1 MADGSS
7 PNDEFGEYL
16 VRVGN
21 RVRACRNRLNLSRR
35 ELSERS
41 GVSER
46 YLAQLEAGSGN
57 VSIVLLKRIADA
69 LSIPIAPL
77 VDDGQDSPLA
87 RLVTSYFGA
96 PTNLRA
102 QAIRLLDPSGNTEL
116 KGRKF
121 ALIGL
126 RGAGKSTLGR
136 RVGTALGF
144 QFKELNSLIVQTSGM
159 QVSEII
165 DLYGQEGY
173 RRLEKRAME
182 GVANTNEP
190 VILAV
195 AGGIVSDPETFEYLL
210 SRFNTIWLKAAPHEH
225 MERVRA
231 QGDERPMAGNPAAM
245 EELRGILQAR
255 EEQYARADAQIDTTG
270 KDVTESTKDLLA
282 CLHDRLHPE
291 S

>member
-7 PNDEFGEYL
+7 PNAEFDDYL
-16 VRVGN
+16 LRVGKRVRV
-21 RVRACRNRLNLSRR
+21 CRNRLNLSRR

-41 GVSER
+41 SVSER

-69 LSIPIAPL
+69 LSVPIAPL

-87 RLVTSYFGA
+87 RLVTSYFLA
-96 PTNLRA
+96 PTNLQA
-102 QAIRLLDPSGNTEL
+102 QAIRLLDPTSDGGL

-136 RVGTALGF
+136 KAGTSLGYP
-144 QFKELNSLIVQTSGM
+144 FKELNSLIAQTSGM
-159 QVSEII
+159 PVSEII

-173 RRLEKRAME
+173 RRLEKRAIE
-182 GVANTNEP
+182 GVANSNEP

-195 AGGIVSDPETFEYLL
+195 AGGIVSDTQTFEYLL
-210 SRFNTIWLKAAPHEH
+210 SRFNTIWLKTSPQEH

-245 EELRGILQAR
+245 AELKGILQAR
-255 EEQYARADAQIDTTG
+255 DELYARADAQIDTAG
-270 KDVTESTKDLLA
+270 KDVAASTKDLLS
-282 CLHDRLHPE
+282 CIRNRLHRE